1 MVERNVGGSRATGVG
16 AWVRRSVQEMWPAAV
31 LVLAVAAIA
40 RWVDRTL
47 LLPESAY
54 RGDVL
59 AREVASELLTS
70 GLGLFGLL
78 GIGAVAVVRTR
89 ELFTSWADL
98 TDHRGIRALMLG
110 VVGWATWAAV
120 TFDHNLFY
128 DQSFNF
134 DRALLVGLAALVV
147 WRPVFVIPF
156 LFLFE
161 ALEHQFDHPFGRQ
174 IFSRAILEH
183 LLVLFMA
190 WLLVAAI
197 IRRKEARTLVFVA
210 SVLLAS
216 FYWYP
221 GLVKLGR
228 NWLFDGTPYLGGF
241 AAFANEWLG
250 SWPIERVDALLETGR
265 FLDGAS
271 RIFTLVSELGAVL
284 FFAHRLA
291 PRILLI
297 SWAVLH
303 AGIWVFSGVS
313 FLVWIAVDFAFLGF
327 LFLRRDPGLFTPAY
341 ALAGAGLIILSP
353 IWLRPPGVG
362 WFDTPLVYTYRY
374 VAVDS
379 AGNSGDFPQDA
390 TPRGQAWCARDY
402 PYVLSEPSLLVQF
415 GKTNDGELARRVAG
429 LDGSLESI
437 AALEEEIGE
446 VHFDDAAAADLD
458 RFLAETGRNWNERQ
472 SWDHPL
478 SWAAPPATCLWPRA
492 PREAPLAS
500 GLPIETIHVE
510 QLTFF
515 FDGDN
520 YQPLRRIRVRTVEV
534 PG

>member
-1 MVERNVGGSRATGVG
+1 MVERKVGRSRAAEVG
-16 AWVRRSVQEMWPAAV
+16 AWMRRSVHELWPAAV

-47 LLPESAY
+47 FLPESAY
-54 RGDVL
+54 RSDIL
-59 AREVASELLTS
+59 AWEIVSELFTS
-70 GLGLFGLL
+70 GLGLFGLV

-89 ELFTSWADL
+89 ELFTTWAGL
-98 TDHRGIRALMLG
+98 TDHRGIRALALG

-128 DQSFNF
+128 DQSFNV
-134 DRALLVGLAALVV
+134 DRVLLVGLAGLVV
-147 WRPVFVIPF
+147 WRPVFIIPF

-161 ALEHQFDHPFGRQ
+161 AIEHQFDHPFGRQ

-183 LLVLFMA
+183 LLVLLMA
-190 WLLVAAI
+190 WLIVTAI
-197 IRRKEARTLVFVA
+197 IRRREARTFVFVA

-228 NWLFDGTPYLGGF
+228 NWLFEGTPYLGGF

-250 SWPIERVDALLETGR
+250 SWPIEQVDALLEVGR
-265 FLDGAS
+265 FLDGPS
-271 RIFTLVSELGAVL
+271 RLFTLVSELGAVL

-291 PRILLI
+291 PRILLV

-327 LFLRRDPGLFTPAY
+327 LFLRRNPQLFTPAY

-379 AGNSGDFPQDA
+379 AGNTGDFPQ
-390 TPRGQAWCARDY
+390 
-402 PYVLSEPSLLVQF
+402 
-415 GKTNDGELARRVAG
+415 
-429 LDGSLESI
+429 
-437 AALEEEIGE
+437 
-446 VHFDDAAAADLD
+446 
-458 RFLAETGRNWNERQ
+458 
-472 SWDHPL
+472 
-478 SWAAPPATCLWPRA
+478 
-492 PREAPLAS
+492 
-500 GLPIETIHVE
+500 
-510 QLTFF
+510 
-515 FDGDN
+515 
-520 YQPLRRIRVRTVEV
+520 
-534 PG
+534 